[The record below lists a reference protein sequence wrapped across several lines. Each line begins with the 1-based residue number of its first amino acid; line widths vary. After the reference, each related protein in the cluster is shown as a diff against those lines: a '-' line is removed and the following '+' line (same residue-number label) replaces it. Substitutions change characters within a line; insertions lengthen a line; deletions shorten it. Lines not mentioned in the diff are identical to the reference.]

1 MISKSEEM
9 RTVYEK
15 LSDTN
20 KNTLLL
26 IAKKLALAAENKDK
40 EKSESKSVS
49 Q

>member
-1 MISKSEEM
+1 MISKSEEI

-26 IAKKLALAAENKDK
+26 IARKLALVAENNDK
-40 EKSESKSVS
+40 EKSENKSAS

>member
-9 RTVYEK
+9 RTVYEE

-26 IAKKLALAAENKDK
+26 IAKKLVFAAENKDK
-40 EKSESKSVS
+40 EKSENKSVS